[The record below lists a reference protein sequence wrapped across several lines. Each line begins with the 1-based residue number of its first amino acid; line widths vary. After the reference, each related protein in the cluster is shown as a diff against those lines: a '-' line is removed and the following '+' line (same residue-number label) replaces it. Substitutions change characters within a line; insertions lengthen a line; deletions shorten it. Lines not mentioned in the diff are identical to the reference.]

1 MPEFP
6 ELEVTRERL
15 GQALLGRP
23 VAEAKLYDP
32 FVLRTV
38 DPPWDGLAGRR
49 VTAVLRQAKF
59 LVIRFGDVD
68 LAIHLM
74 LGGRLR
80 LREPAKFKP
89 HRKRTLASLTFDED
103 DDGAPPVLLEM
114 TEAGTKRRASLQ
126 LFGPDSDRAKLL
138 RGTEPLDPA
147 LDAEALAV
155 LLRSRNQHVTRAL
168 RDPELLAGIG
178 NAYADEILF
187 AARLSPV
194 KLTSRLTDDEI
205 ARLLEAVRTT
215 LLDWTDRVRDACP
228 EGLPA
233 RQADWRKHMA
243 VHGRAGQPCPEC
255 GSAIGRIA
263 RKDAETNYCPACQ
276 NEGKLLADR
285 RLSRFGIRRPPRAGS

>member
-1 MPEFP
+1 MPELP
-6 ELEVTRERL
+6 ELDVTRERL
-15 GQALLGRP
+15 EQALAGRAL
-23 VAEAKLYDP
+23 AEAKLHDP

-38 DPPWDGLAGRR
+38 EPPWDGLPGRR

-80 LREPAKFKP
+80 LRDPEGFKP
-89 HRKRTLASLTFDED
+89 HRKRTLASLRFDED

-126 LFGPDSDRAKLL
+126 LLGPESGRAKLV
-138 RGTEPLDPA
+138 RGTEPFDPA
-147 LDAEALAV
+147 LDAEALAK
-155 LLRSRNQHVTRAL
+155 LLRSRNQQVTRAL

-194 KLTSRLTDDEI
+194 RLTSRLTDNEI
-205 ARLLEAVRTT
+205 AGLLDAMRTT

-228 EGLPA
+228 EGLPS

-243 VHGRAGQPCPEC
+243 VHGKAGQPCPEC

-263 RKDAETNYCPACQ
+263 RKDAETNYCPRCQ

-285 RLSRFGIRRPPRAGS
+285 RLSRFGIRRPPKAGA